1 MRLRPLRAVG
11 PALGLTLGLTLGL
24 ALALTGCG
32 AAPADDGIASA
43 GGATSGTASGAAARP
58 SATSTVDRQEAQLK
72 FAQCMR
78 EHGVDMP
85 DPDPDGR
92 VRIMSK
98 KGDEASMQKAM
109 QACQHFMKDAVG
121 DKLGGDDPQARDRML
136 KFAQCMREHGVD
148 MPDPEPGK
156 GLQVKIKPGQEKA
169 MEEAQKACEEFAP
182 GRKP

>member
-1 MRLRPLRAVG
+1 MRLRPLRPLG
-11 PALGLTLGLTLGL
+11 PALGSTLGLTLGL

-43 GGATSGTASGAAARP
+43 GGATSGTTSGATARP
-58 SATSTVDRQEAQLK
+58 SATVDRQEAQLK

-92 VRIMSK
+92 VRIIGK
-98 KGDEASMQKAM
+98 KGDEATMQKAM

>member
-1 MRLRPLRAVG
+1 MRSRPLRALG
-11 PALGLTLGLTLGL
+11 PALGL
-24 ALALTGCG
+24 ALALAGCG

-43 GGATSGTASGAAARP
+43 GGATAGP
-58 SATSTVDRQEAQLK
+58 SASAPAPVDRQDAQLK

-85 DPDPDGR
+85 DPGPDGR

-98 KGDEASMQKAM
+98 KGDQAATEKAM
-109 QACQHFMKDAVG
+109 QDCRHFMKDAIG
-121 DKLGGDDPQARDRML
+121 DKAGGGDPEARDRMV
-136 KFAQCMREHGVD
+136 KFAQCMREHGID
-148 MPDPEPGK
+148 MPDPDPGQ
-156 GLQVKIKPGQEKA
+156 GIQIRIKPGQQKA